1 MRIEE
6 IEAIDALTPE
16 EAELLH
22 ELLQDSPHL
31 DSPHL
36 DQSALRLYRVRTGSG
51 PLRSLVA
58 PASPN
63 LDIGMTVICV
73 GWTATLQSAS
83 SGSPDTHELSLA
95 AQLVADDFDA

>member
-1 MRIEE
+1 MHIEH

-16 EAELLH
+16 HAELLRQ
-22 ELLQDSPHL
+22 LLQ

-36 DQSALRLYRVRTGSG
+36 DQSALCLYRVRTGGG
-51 PLRSLVA
+51 PLRSIVA
-58 PASPN
+58 PVSAN